1 MHYKKIILPLLLTA
15 TAALPFSIAS
25 ADDAALVKEKCG
37 TCHGNDGNS
46 KDEKV
51 PSIAGFSADAIED
64 ILSQYKS
71 GDRKGAKYTPEGGK
85 ETDMGEIANKIS
97 DDDTQKIITF
107 LAAQTFK
114 PIKQPIDE
122 ALAKKGKKLHKKK
135 CEKCHSDNGSNASDD
150 ASILAGQWE
159 AYLQKEFDN
168 IAADKRDIPR
178 KMKKRFKKLSKEDRT
193 ALIKFYVSQQ

>member
-1 MHYKKIILPLLLTA
+1 MYYKKIVLSLLFSVTTA
-15 TAALPFSIAS
+15 FSFSVAS

-37 TCHGNDGNS
+37 SCHGDDGNS

-71 GDRKGAKYTPEGGK
+71 GDRKGDKYTPEGGK
-85 ETDMGEIANKIS
+85 ETDMGEIASKIS
-97 DDDTQKIITF
+97 DDDIKKISAF

-114 PIKQPIDE
+114 PVKQPIDK
-122 ALAKKGKKLHKKK
+122 ALAKKGAKLHKKK

-150 ASILAGQWE
+150 AAILAGQWE
-159 AYLQKEFDN
+159 AYLQKEFDK
-168 IAADKRDIPR
+168 IAAQERDIPR
-178 KMKKRFKKLSKEDRT
+178 KMKKRFKKLSEEDRT